1 MKDESFAI
9 VFNVKQYFFQSSA
22 DWAISVFF
30 SDEPENRHW
39 TGNLFGEVMASPDG

>member
-9 VFNVKQYFFQSSA
+9 VFYVKQYFFQSSA
-22 DWAISVFF
+22 DWAILFF